1 MQDKVTLFT
10 SNGTV
15 QLRNQ
20 IFCSFYQNLQQGS
33 EFYRPGLEELNSNL
47 RKVNRL
53 TMPPPR
59 KLVELPTS
67 EIAPHR
73 SNAMMPPPP
82 PPPKFAMPPP
92 PPKFSSTKPPPAF
105 EKSDLSS
112 KPGLSHSPPMKPP
125 AEMLQTQPASGI

>member
-1 MQDKVTLFT
+1 
-10 SNGTV
+10 
-15 QLRNQ
+15 
-20 IFCSFYQNLQQGS
+20 
-33 EFYRPGLEELNSNL
+33 
-47 RKVNRL
+47 
-53 TMPPPR
+53 MPPPR

-73 SNAMMPPPP
+73 LNAMMPPPP

-105 EKSDLSS
+105 GKSDSSS

-125 AEMLQTQPASGI
+125 AETLQTEPASGI